1 MGSYMGTKGELLR
14 AAPFYFAGQLKPVI
28 DRVYPLDRAAAAHER
43 LEESGQFGKMVL
55 EV

>member
-28 DRVYPLDRAAAAHER
+28 DRVYPLDRAAVAHQR
-43 LEESGQFGKMVL
+43 LEESDQFGKMVL